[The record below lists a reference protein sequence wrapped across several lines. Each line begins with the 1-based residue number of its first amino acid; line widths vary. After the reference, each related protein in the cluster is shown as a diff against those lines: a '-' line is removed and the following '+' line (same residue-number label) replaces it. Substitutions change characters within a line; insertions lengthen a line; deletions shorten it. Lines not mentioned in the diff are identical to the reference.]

1 MSDPDTKE
9 KHSRK
14 YRRNMVAKALRDNGE
29 LKGAF
34 SMKVIDGRKQEYK
47 RKRIDIKNIEGFE
60 DDE

>member
-14 YRRNMVAKALRDNGE
+14 YRRNMIAKRLRDTGE

-47 RKRIDIKNIEGFE
+47 RERININKIEE
-60 DDE
+60 END